1 MDERPLS
8 YTLAVLWA
16 MAAAFLML
24 LLMDLTVTFRPA
36 AATDIVN
43 LGAVEALAF
52 TACTFALVRIY
63 AAGRSARA
71 ALGLRPTS
79 PLLSVLGLLLGV
91 ALQVPVGSL
100 RKIVE
105 HYTPTPDELLIA
117 KARLLTADSAS
128 QFIAILVVTACVA
141 PLVEE
146 LFVRGAMYGALV
158 RTRPVMGAATMSG
171 FCFVAVHWEW
181 RNWLPL
187 MVVAGALSHLRAASG
202 SLLPGLALHVSFN
215 AATVLAL
222 FTGFSSVTKPV
233 EFSWPVTVLGWVATG
248 VLVFAVQRVA
258 QASSEAAAARIGD
271 LR

>member
-16 MAAAFLML
+16 MTAAFLLL
-24 LLMDLTVTFRPA
+24 LLMNLTVILRPA

-52 TACTFALVRIY
+52 TACTFGLVRIY
-63 AAGRSARA
+63 AAGRPARA
-71 ALGLRPTS
+71 ALGLRPTA
-79 PLLSVLGLLLGV
+79 PLLSLLGLLLGV
-91 ALQVPVGSL
+91 VLQVPVGSL

-105 HYTPTPDELLIA
+105 HYSPTPEELLIA
-117 KARLLTADSAS
+117 KAKLLMVDSTS
-128 QFIAILVVTACVA
+128 QLVAVLIITACVA

-158 RTRPVMGAATMSG
+158 RTHPVLGAATMSG

-222 FTGFSSVTKPV
+222 FTGYSSVTKPV
-233 EFSWPVTVLGWVATG
+233 EFSWPVTLLGWFATAG
-248 VLVFAVQRVA
+248 LVFAVQRVA
-258 QASSEAAAARIGD
+258 QSSSEAAAARIGD